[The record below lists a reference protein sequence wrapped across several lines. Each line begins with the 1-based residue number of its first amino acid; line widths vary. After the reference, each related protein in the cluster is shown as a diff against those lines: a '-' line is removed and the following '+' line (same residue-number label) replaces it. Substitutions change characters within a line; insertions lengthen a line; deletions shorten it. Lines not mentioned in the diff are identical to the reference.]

1 MERVAVIG
9 GGPAAGAAALCL
21 ARAGA
26 DVALYAPSRRG
37 EKPCGG
43 ALPASLLPRL
53 EGFEPASLPVVAVA
67 AALFENAA
75 EGRLRLDVG
84 GLRIFRRGDLDPAL
98 VAAAVAA
105 GARRVEPRVERVEWT
120 GGRPVVVAGGE
131 ATACDWLIAA
141 DGARSLVRR
150 CLGAGP
156 GGRGFPGESVGL
168 GASLDGVQHSEMVL
182 AFPGAAD
189 AYAWIFPRPGG
200 VSVGVAYTAGRLSP
214 GAARGLL
221 ASFLDRHL
229 TTPGPPPGPRYR
241 YPIPVY
247 GPWTLPRV
255 DAALERRVSLA
266 GDAAAVADP
275 LTREGIRY
283 AALSGRW
290 AAESLAAGR
299 PGEYRRRLADELDG
313 EMSRAARARE
323 LFFDDGI
330 GEWMVPVCHFHR
342 GIRSVLGD
350 LIACR
355 QPYGGLRRRL
365 LRAAISVGA
374 APTSV

>member
-1 MERVAVIG
+1 VERLAVIG
-9 GGPAAGAAALCL
+9 GGPAAGAAALGL

-26 DVALYAPSRRG
+26 EVAIYAPVRRG

-53 EGFEPASLPVVAVA
+53 AGFEPASLPAVAVA

-75 EGRLRLDVG
+75 GGRLRLDVG

-98 VAAAVAA
+98 IAAAVAA
-105 GARRVEPRVERVEWT
+105 GARRVAARVERVEWQ
-120 GGRPVVVAGGE
+120 GGRPVVVAGGRP
-131 ATACDWLIAA
+131 AVYDWLVAA
-141 DGARSLVRR
+141 DGARSLSWRSLV
-150 CLGAGP
+150 A
-156 GGRGFPGESVGL
+156 GRGGGCELPGESVGL
-168 GASLDGVQHSEMVL
+168 GASLDGVYHPEMVL

-200 VSVGVAYTAGRLSP
+200 VSVGIAYSAHRLSH

-229 TTPGPPPGPRYR
+229 AAPGPPPAPRYR

-255 DAALERRVSLA
+255 ATALERRVLLA
-266 GDAAAVADP
+266 GDAAALADP

-283 AALSGRW
+283 AALSGGW
-290 AAESLAAGR
+290 AAEALAAGR
-299 PGEYRRRLADELDG
+299 PGDYRLRLGDELDA
-313 EMSRAARARE
+313 ELSRAARARE
-323 LFFDDGI
+323 LFFADGV
-330 GEWMVPVCHFHR
+330 GEWMVPLCRLHR
-342 GIRSVLGD
+342 GIRTVLGD
-350 LIACR
+350 LVACR
-355 QPYGGLRRRL
+355 QPYRGLRRRL
-365 LRAAISVGA
+365 LRAAVMA
-374 APTSV
+374 A